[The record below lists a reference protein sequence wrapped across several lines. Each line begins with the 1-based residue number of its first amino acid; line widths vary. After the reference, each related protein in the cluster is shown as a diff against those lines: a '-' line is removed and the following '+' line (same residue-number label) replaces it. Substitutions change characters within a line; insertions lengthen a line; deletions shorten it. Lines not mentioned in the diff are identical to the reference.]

1 MQQELFRAAPA
12 GGFVDAAVAPR
23 DIFQAGRANRSAPDA
38 RRLSAGESR
47 EELVDAM
54 AGGGAGKAA
63 EGAPSPFTPGER
75 RRLLLFRLADSA
87 NAANPANAAEIEVDF
102 DPTVVAR
109 YRRVSAGAVA
119 LYEIELQP
127 AAATEEGAAGEGG
140 AAVVATLPG
149 GARLRLSDLARSW
162 EEASAGFRLASLA
175 AKLAELAEL
184 RPGARPRGE
193 MAELR
198 RRART
203 LAAELPGDR
212 RAAELLE
219 RVDRVERLS
228 P

>member
-1 MQQELFRAAPA
+1 M
-12 GGFVDAAVAPR
+12 
-23 DIFQAGRANRSAPDA
+23 
-38 RRLSAGESR
+38 
-47 EELVDAM
+47 
-54 AGGGAGKAA
+54 
-63 EGAPSPFTPGER
+63 
-75 RRLLLFRLADSA
+75 
-87 NAANPANAAEIEVDF
+87 DF

-127 AAATEEGAAGEGG
+127 AAAAEGAAGEGG
-140 AAVVATLPG
+140 AAVVATIPG
-149 GARLRLSDLARSW
+149 GARLRLADLAGSW

-193 MAELR
+193 LAELR

-219 RVDRVERLS
+219 RIDRVERVERLS